1 MDDLRGTMI
10 RHGNVWRI
18 DNALVEE
25 VSANGRIGYLVVSYA
40 IIGSGNMTYIE
51 LLRLNVGRNTI
62 VTNEFGRSIC
72 LCNIRPGMWVNA
84 EFSPAMTRSI
94 PPQTTAFRVTVQL
107 SDQNIRPPS
116 HPTTTAQVVDVD
128 IQNGFLLTGNQF
140 DINQQ
145 TRFVV
150 TDETLI
156 QDSIGRQISLHS
168 LSPGQWVQ
176 VTHAD
181 FMTMSIPPQTT
192 AFRIQVL

>member
-1 MDDLRGTMI
+1 MDDMRGTMI

-25 VSANGRIGYLVVSYA
+25 VSANGQIGYLVVSYA
-40 IIGSGNMTYIE
+40 IIGSDNMTYIE

-72 LCNIRPGMWVNA
+72 LCHIRPGMWVDA

-94 PPQTTAFRVTVQL
+94 PPQTTAFRIAVQQR
-107 SDQNIRPPS
+107 DQDIRPPV

-128 IQNGFLLTGNQF
+128 IQNGFLITGNQF

-156 QDSIGRQISLHS
+156 QDSSGRRISLRS
-168 LSPGQWVQ
+168 LRPGQWVQ